1 MDGVDGGDSVRRPP
15 WPFLAKSAAA
25 LVTLC
30 VVVGLVGALP
40 EGSDPPRDA
49 GEVRAAATTTTA
61 PAPTATTA
69 GSTTTSTSSTTTTAP
84 LTPGRVGVFVPVAGQ
99 TEVIGSGSLVT
110 YSVEVEEAVGID
122 PAEVGAIVDAA
133 FADPRSWTA
142 SGSTSFQRLE
152 TGGEVQIVLAT
163 PPTTDERCAP
173 LPTNGI
179 FSCRVGPDLSINSDR
194 WLNGTDD
201 WPLGIEAYR
210 AHVLNHEMGHA
221 LGEGHVFCSGPDQL
235 APVMMQQTKGL
246 EGCQANPWPFPDQA
260 PAAAG

>member
-1 MDGVDGGDSVRRPP
+1 MDGVDGGDSARRPP

-30 VVVGLVGALP
+30 VVVGLVSALP
-40 EGSDPPRDA
+40 DGSDQPSDA
-49 GEVRAAATTTTA
+49 VEVGAAATSTTA

-69 GSTTTSTSSTTTTAP
+69 PTTTSTSTTTTTAP

-122 PAEVGAIVDAA
+122 PAEVGAVVDAA
-133 FADPRSWTA
+133 FSDPRSWTA
-142 SGSTSFQRLE
+142 SGSTSFQRVE
-152 TGGEVQIVLAT
+152 AGGQVRIVLAT

-179 FSCRVGPDLSINSDR
+179 FSCGVGKDVSINSER
-194 WLNGTDD
+194 WLNATHD

-221 LGEGHVFCSGPDQL
+221 LGEGHVFCSGPGQL

-246 EGCQANPWPFPDQA
+246 KGCLANPWPFPDQPA
-260 PAAAG
+260 PGAG